1 MNSYLKSRQ
10 FIFFPINLSHSV
22 SLRFVNEIQNKMN
35 RVGRI
40 KIGVIGVGH
49 LGNHHVKHLSDIPE
63 ANLIG
68 IFDTDREKSNSISKK
83 YNTETFDDLNTLIQS
98 CEALSVVTPTQ
109 HHAGIAEECLR
120 SKKHIFIEK
129 PITSTLPEA
138 DNLLGLAEESGT
150 IIQVGHIERFNPAFM
165 ALETSNLQP
174 LFIETHR
181 LAPFNPRGNDV
192 PVILDLMI
200 HDLDIVLSLVKS
212 EIKDIR
218 ANGVKVVSSTVDI
231 ANARLEF
238 ENGCVANITASRI
251 SQKSMRKIRLFQEK
265 DYITI
270 DFQSG
275 EVEEY
280 KICSTPPDL
289 STGDQVVEL
298 AGAEKRYIHYH
309 KPVITQHD
317 ALKEEL
323 IHFADSIIQGQQPE
337 IDGHSA
343 AEALKLALEIQ
354 KIIDS

>member
-1 MNSYLKSRQ
+1 MNKG
-10 FIFFPINLSHSV
+10 
-22 SLRFVNEIQNKMN
+22 KT
-35 RVGRI
+35 I
-40 KIGVIGVGH
+40 KIGIIGVGY
-49 LGNHHVKHLSDIPE
+49 LGNFHLKQLGKIPKVSITGLYDNDPNRAE
-63 ANLIG
+63 EMSSRHNVQ
-68 IFDTDREKSNSISKK
+68 SYNSPD
-83 YNTETFDDLNTLIQS
+83 ELLDS
-98 CEALSVVTPTQ
+98 CDAVSIVTPTGY
-109 HHAGIAEECLR
+109 HYAVADKALDAGCHL
-120 SKKHIFIEK
+120 FIEK
-129 PITSTLPEA
+129 PITASIDHA
-138 DNLLGLAEESGT
+138 ALLLNKAEKLNK

-251 SQKSMRKIRLFQEK
+251 SQKSMRKMRLFQEE

-298 AGAEKRYIHYH
+298 AGAEKRYVHYH

-323 IHFADSIIQGQQPE
+323 IHFVDSIIQGQQPE
-337 IDGHSA
+337 TDGHSA
-343 AEALKLALEIQ
+343 AEALNLALEIQ